1 MAHDYSYREMKRMQ
15 EDAIQRVWEMQRRA
29 TLPLTTQDE
38 EVSEKPLE
46 EEQKNHTEPGNPA
59 VSHPQRSKN
68 QRPTRQPRPRQQ
80 LTRQNKNDFISK
92 IPDKIN
98 HLLKDD
104 ELCEQI
110 LLIAIIIL
118 LMNEKADNILI
129 LAILYILAD

>member
-15 EDAIQRVWEMQRRA
+15 EDAIRRVWEMQERA
-29 TLPLTTQDE
+29 TLPMEIKPEKAEQTAKSSEESKAKQDAKDKK
-38 EVSEKPLE
+38 VD
-46 EEQKNHTEPGNPA
+46 NPRK
-59 VSHPQRSKN
+59 SGLPKKSRHDLIKKN
-68 QRPTRQPRPRQQ
+68 Q
-80 LTRQNKNDFISK
+80 NDLMTK
-92 IPDKIN
+92 IPDRIN
-98 HLLKDD
+98 HILKDD